1 MSIWNEGRYA
11 TNVKWVAQLLFHG
24 GVEELEKWLDTLDE
38 QEDKDDIV
46 LMLAQMTQHLSKTI
60 EPKVE
65 GAEYVEPQP
74 VQGPVI
80 RQKPFLRI
88 VRDDETE

>member
-1 MSIWNEGRYA
+1 MNIWNEGRYS
-11 TNVKWVAQLLFHG
+11 TNIKWVAQLLFNG

-46 LMLAQMTQHLSKTI
+46 LMLAQMVQHLSKTI

-65 GAEYVEPQP
+65 GAEYKGPQP
-74 VQGPVI
+74 IESPTM

>member
-1 MSIWNEGRYA
+1 M
-11 TNVKWVAQLLFHG
+11 LFNG

-46 LMLAQMTQHLSKTI
+46 LMLAQMVQHLNKSI
-60 EPKVE
+60 EPTVE
-65 GAEYVEPQP
+65 GAEYEGPQP
-74 VQGPVI
+74 VESPTI

>member
-1 MSIWNEGRYA
+1 
-11 TNVKWVAQLLFHG
+11 LLFNG
-24 GVEELEKWLDTLDE
+24 GVEELKKWLDTLDE

-46 LMLAQMTQHLSKTI
+46 LMLAQLVQHLNKSI

-65 GAEYVEPQP
+65 GAEYAEPQP
-74 VQGPVI
+74 VQAPII

>member
-1 MSIWNEGRYA
+1 MSIWKEGRYS
-11 TNVKWVAQLLFHG
+11 TNIKWVAQLLFNG

-38 QEDKDDIV
+38 QEDKDDIL
-46 LMLAQMTQHLSKTI
+46 LMLAQMVQHLNKSI
-60 EPKVE
+60 EPTVE
-65 GAEYVEPQP
+65 GAEYEGPQP
-74 VQGPVI
+74 VEYSTI

>member
-1 MSIWNEGRYA
+1 MNIWDDGRYS
-11 TNVKWVAQLLFHG
+11 TNIKWVAQLLFNG
-24 GVEELEKWLDTLDE
+24 GVEELKKWLDTLDK

-46 LMLAQMTQHLSKTI
+46 LMLAQLVQHLNKSI

-65 GAEYVEPQP
+65 GAEYAEPQP
-74 VQGPVI
+74 VQAPII

>member
-1 MSIWNEGRYA
+1 MNIWNEGRYS
-11 TNVKWVAQLLFHG
+11 TNIKWVAQLLFNG

-46 LMLAQMTQHLSKTI
+46 LMLVQMVQYLNKTI
-60 EPKVE
+60 EPTVE
-65 GAEYVEPQP
+65 GAEYIEPQP
-74 VQGPVI
+74 VESPTI

>member
-11 TNVKWVAQLLFHG
+11 TNIKWVAQLLFNG
-24 GVEELEKWLDTLDE
+24 GVKELENWLNTLDE

-65 GAEYVEPQP
+65 GAEYAELKP
-74 VQGPVI
+74 VQGPVN

>member
-1 MSIWNEGRYA
+1 
-11 TNVKWVAQLLFHG
+11 
-24 GVEELEKWLDTLDE
+24 
-38 QEDKDDIV
+38 
-46 LMLAQMTQHLSKTI
+46 MLAQMTQHLSKTI

-65 GAEYVEPQP
+65 GAEYKGPEPVESPT
-74 VQGPVI
+74 I

>member
-1 MSIWNEGRYA
+1 
-11 TNVKWVAQLLFHG
+11 
-24 GVEELEKWLDTLDE
+24 
-38 QEDKDDIV
+38 
-46 LMLAQMTQHLSKTI
+46 MLAQLVQHLNRSI

-65 GAEYVEPQP
+65 GAEYAEPQP
-74 VQGPVI
+74 VQAPII